1 VVIEI
6 FFLVNI
12 GLFIAYKKV
21 GECC

>member
-1 VVIEI
+1 
-6 FFLVNI
+6 VNI